1 MSRPDL
7 TKVRKMLEAGEEFSL
22 TEKQYLKKTGTN
34 IPKDGYYLT
43 HKSAVARAAQENGYS
58 IEVQERTILFRK
70 VT

>member
-7 TKVRKMLEAGEEFSL
+7 TKVRKMLESGEEFSL
-22 TEKQYLKKTGTN
+22 TEKQYLKKTGTT

-43 HKSAVARAAQENGYS
+43 HRSAVARVAQANGYS